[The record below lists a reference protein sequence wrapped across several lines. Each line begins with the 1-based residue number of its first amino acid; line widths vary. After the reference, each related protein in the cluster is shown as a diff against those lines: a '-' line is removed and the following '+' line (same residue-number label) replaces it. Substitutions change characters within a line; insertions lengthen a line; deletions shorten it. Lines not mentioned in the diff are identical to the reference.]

1 MCRTN
6 TLQSAK
12 SAPQQ
17 LLLDRYDA
25 RNLVDEFHTIDHT
38 INNND
43 SLTKLQ
49 IYLKDQRNGKTPQDQ
64 EMELNLERYG
74 CLNKYMNI
82 FCCDTTDTEDS
93 KAIWAIASFP
103 KQKNEG
109 AIIEEQKL

>member
-1 MCRTN
+1 MLDGKEEDTWYDIVHNVDNDGSDFDTLRHDQHSVTDMCRTN

-49 IYLKDQRNGKTPQDQ
+49 IYLKDQRNGKTP
-64 EMELNLERYG
+64 
-74 CLNKYMNI
+74 
-82 FCCDTTDTEDS
+82 
-93 KAIWAIASFP
+93 
-103 KQKNEG
+103 
-109 AIIEEQKL
+109 